1 MDAQIHG
8 YEVKDVMLDLG
19 SDVNILP
26 NKSWEMMGSPRL
38 VYSFSLRL
46 ANQHR
51 IYPIGRLEN
60 VEVNLGVV
68 KTFADF
74 EVIEVVDEKD
84 TYPALLGF

>member
-1 MDAQIHG
+1 MGDDG
-8 YEVKDVMLDLG
+8 ESTLG
-19 SDVNILP
+19 AHKMIGGP
-26 NKSWEMMGSPRL
+26 IQ
-38 VYSFSLRL
+38 LRL

-74 EVIEVVDEKD
+74 EVIEVVDAPGHLPC
-84 TYPALLGF
+84 TSGVLMG